1 MIGAATN
8 GIRRWIVGLFVSA
21 IERTSRP
28 EDRHAAIQWLLKSR
42 DILAGDAGLAEKLK
56 ALNAQLN
63 ARAAA
68 SAIAATVADA
78 VRNYR
83 TSLLPWPM
91 KVAMPATLAAIPVV
105 GLHGAGIAAFG
116 SAIGLPVLLLVFLG
130 TAGITSIIEAVATIP
145 NSRAG
150 VAAILALV
158 LAADYMRNVGNA
170 LREAMRDGAASP
182 RASPMPED
190 EAAIRAALLA
200 MDPFDFESHVMSYFE
215 KAGLYAVV
223 TPHSNDFG
231 MDGFA
236 AHPDGLIVVQCKR
249 YATDN
254 KVGRPALQQF
264 ASVIRDQAAWRGYLV
279 TTSSFSSEATAYAPA
294 TGIVLV
300 DIAEIVRWTK
310 EGLSF
315 EASSEKLDAG
325 CWTSR
330 RP

>member
-1 MIGAATN
+1 
-8 GIRRWIVGLFVSA
+8 
-21 IERTSRP
+21 
-28 EDRHAAIQWLLKSR
+28 
-42 DILAGDAGLAEKLK
+42 
-56 ALNAQLN
+56 
-63 ARAAA
+63 
-68 SAIAATVADA
+68 
-78 VRNYR
+78 
-83 TSLLPWPM
+83 
-91 KVAMPATLAAIPVV
+91 
-105 GLHGAGIAAFG
+105 
-116 SAIGLPVLLLVFLG
+116 
-130 TAGITSIIEAVATIP
+130 
-145 NSRAG
+145 
-150 VAAILALV
+150 
-158 LAADYMRNVGNA
+158 
-170 LREAMRDGAASP
+170 
-182 RASPMPED
+182 
-190 EAAIRAALLA
+190 
-200 MDPFDFESHVMSYFE
+200 
-215 KAGLYAVV
+215 
-223 TPHSNDFG
+223 

-325 CWTSR
+325 CWTNR